1 MKVKKK
7 GNEYLAHFL
16 SEKTVH
22 AFACRSPLFRI
33 PQFLGRG
40 LGTFSPV

>member
-7 GNEYLAHFL
+7 GNEYLDPFL
-16 SEKTVH
+16 SEETVQ
-22 AFACRSPLFRI
+22 AFACGSPLFRI